1 MDIKSH
7 TSFIPKKAFNASNA
21 SLHSKGSSIG
31 ILFLLT
37 LIIFISALALS
48 LGVFLYQQFLI
59 KDTESKSSQLK
70 RARAEFEP
78 TLIQEI
84 NRLDKRIQSSRNI
97 LGKHKAISSF
107 FNLLEDL
114 TLANIQFEN
123 LEYNVDE
130 NGRANI
136 SMEGKAKSF
145 NSVALQSDIFGKS
158 KFIQE
163 PIFSNLN
170 IDNKGDV
177 EFDFTAFIDSSLIL
191 YENIILTKQI
201 KQFEQ

>member
-7 TSFIPKKAFNASNA
+7 TSFIPKKAFNAANTA
-21 SLHSKGSSIG
+21 LHSKGNSIG

-37 LIIFISALALS
+37 LIIFISAIVFS

-59 KDTESKSSQLK
+59 KDIENKSSQLK

-84 NRLDKRIQSSRNI
+84 NRLEKRIQSSRNI
-97 LGKHKAISSF
+97 LRKHKTTSSF

-114 TLANIQFEN
+114 TLVNIQFKN

-136 SMEGKAKSF
+136 SMKGKAKSF

-158 KFIQE
+158 GSIQE

-177 EFDFTAFIDSSLIL
+177 EFDFMAFIDSNLIL
-191 YENIILTKQI
+191 YENTILTK
-201 KQFEQ
+201 